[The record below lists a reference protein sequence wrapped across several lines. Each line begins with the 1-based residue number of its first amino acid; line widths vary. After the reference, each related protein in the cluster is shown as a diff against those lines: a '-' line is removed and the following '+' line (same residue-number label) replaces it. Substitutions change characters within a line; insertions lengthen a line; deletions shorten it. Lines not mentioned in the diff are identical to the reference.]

1 MTQRAQQRWEAYSD
15 DELERI
21 ASGRA
26 TTYEVDQE
34 RRMSSLQGG
43 GGEFGSFLS
52 AAGDS
57 LSLGFGDELMGVGAG
72 VGATLSGGDFGS
84 AYTQQAER
92 SRQRLRD
99 AWRYHGGSALGGAIA
114 GSLPLGGAIG
124 WAARGARAGATGL
137 NAMRNLTPAQRIMAA
152 AGTGAGIGA
161 VYGVGSDNDD
171 RLNSWD
177 GWSNRL
183 MGGATGAALGA
194 VTGGAFQGLG
204 MGAAHAWRSAVR
216 PMLDPA
222 ERAAQELGRAINRSD
237 IPERALARG
246 VSVEDELASRARGLA
261 RMERFSPGS
270 NPMVMDLLEDAGT
283 NMTMVAGAR
292 PSTGRRAMQE
302 ALEAR
307 NAGARERVDAMLV
320 RDLGG
325 GQRRSVAQAWEELDA
340 VQQGE
345 AAPHFVEAMR
355 QTVQN
360 VPRELREFVTFNSR
374 QGARFGDAVEAARES
389 MRRLTGNPNMTDEA
403 MMRSPRFWHRLQE
416 NVSAEVNAV
425 YRASRMTPLGAP
437 RGSAVGEMVQDD
449 QMVNQ
454 AVIRMMGG
462 EQSAYGRA
470 MSKYAGAERLR
481 EAWRMGEDSVRLNGG
496 EFDLADYARR
506 LSRMSGAEREAAR
519 HAAISGLRRELA
531 RADTGTGRSDVL
543 RAIIGNEAKRNN
555 LRAIFGGEA
564 RFNRVMRGLEYE
576 RRLFLNYA
584 DTNLGR
590 GSPTADKLQ
599 GAEQMFGADGSPIA
613 RVQRAL
619 GRDQQA
625 RYDEQL
631 ATEVLNLMRTPLTGP
646 NAPRNIQ
653 SFAQQRGL
661 LSRALR
667 RAQEQ
672 RELRGRAGPLAL
684 QTGAV
689 NALGFSPNEFFAY
702 GS

>member
-1 MTQRAQQRWEAYSD
+1 MTNSWQNFSES
-15 DELERI
+15 ELERI

-26 TTYEVDQE
+26 SRYEIEQE
-34 RRMSSLQGG
+34 RRFSNLQGG

-72 VGATLSGGDFGS
+72 IGASLNGGDFGS
-84 AYTQQAER
+84 AYHDQAER

-99 AWRYHGGSALGGAIA
+99 AWQYHGGSALAGALT

-124 WAARGARAGATGL
+124 IAARGARAGATGL
-137 NAMRNLTPAQRIMAA
+137 NVLRNLTPAQRILAA
-152 AGTGAGIGA
+152 SGGGGALGG

-171 RLNSWD
+171 RLNSAE
-177 GWSNRL
+177 GWRNRL
-183 MGGATGAALGA
+183 MGGVTGAALGA
-194 VTGGAFQGLG
+194 VTGGALQGVG
-204 MGAAHAWRSAVR
+204 MGAAHTWRSAVR
-216 PMLDPA
+216 PMMEPA

-237 IPERALARG
+237 IPERAAARG
-246 VSVEDELASRARGLA
+246 VGVEDELATRARDLA

-270 NPMVMDLLEDAGT
+270 NPMVMDALGDAGT

-292 PSTGRRAMQE
+292 PSPGRRAMQE
-302 ALEAR
+302 ALEQR

-325 GQRRSVAQAWEELDA
+325 GQRRAVAQAWEELDGI
-340 VQQGE
+340 QQTE
-345 AAPHFVEAMR
+345 AAPLFVEAMR

-360 VPRELREFVTFNSR
+360 VPRELREFVAFNTRSGSR
-374 QGARFGDAVEAARES
+374 FRSAVNAARES
-389 MRRLTGNPNMTDEA
+389 MRRLSGNPNMTDDA

-449 QMVNQ
+449 QMVNE
-454 AVIRMMGG
+454 AVIRMLGG
-462 EQSAYGRA
+462 QQSPYGRA

-481 EAWRMGEDSVRLNGG
+481 EAWRMGEDSVKLDGG

-531 RADTGTGRSDVL
+531 RADTGTGRADVL
-543 RAIIGNEAKRNN
+543 RAIVGNEAKRNN

-564 RFNRVMRGLEYE
+564 RFGRVMRALEYE

-599 GAEQMFGADGSPIA
+599 GAEQMFGADGGPMA
-613 RVQRAL
+613 RVRRAL

-631 ATEVLNLMRTPLTGP
+631 ATEILNLMRTPLTGP

-653 SFAQQRGL
+653 SFARERGL

-667 RAQEQ
+667 RASEQ
-672 RELRGRAGPLAL
+672 RNLRERAGLMAI
-684 QTGAV
+684 QSGAA
-689 NALGFSPNEFFAY
+689 NAVGLSPNEVFSY
-702 GS
+702 

>member
-1 MTQRAQQRWEAYSD
+1 MTGRRTQGWSAYSEE
-15 DELERI
+15 ELDRI

-26 TTYEVDQE
+26 TKYEVDQE
-34 RRMSSLQGG
+34 RRMSSLQGA

-52 AAGDS
+52 SAGDS

-72 VGATLSGGDFGS
+72 IGSALNGGDFGS
-84 AYTQQAER
+84 AYSEQAER

-99 AWRYHGGSALGGAIA
+99 AWQYHGGSALGGAIVGA
-114 GSLPLGGAIG
+114 LPLGGVLG
-124 WAARGARAGATGL
+124 WAARGARAGVAGA
-137 NAMRNLTPAQRIMAA
+137 NALRNLTPAQRVMTA
-152 AGTGAGIGA
+152 AGSGAGFGA
-161 VYGVGSDNDD
+161 VYGAGSDNDD
-171 RLNSWD
+171 RFNSVE
-177 GWSNRL
+177 GWRNRL
-183 MGGATGAALGA
+183 TGGALGAALGG
-194 VTGGAFQGLG
+194 VTGGALQGAG

-237 IPERALARG
+237 IPERAMARG
-246 VSVEDELASRARGLA
+246 VTVEDELARRARDLA
-261 RMERFSPGS
+261 RMEQFSPGS
-270 NPMVMDLLEDAGT
+270 NPMVMDALGDAGT

-292 PSTGRRAMQE
+292 PSAGRRAMQE

-307 NAGARERVDAMLV
+307 NSGARERVDAMLV

-325 GQRRSVAQAWEELDA
+325 GQRRTVAQAWEELDDI
-340 VQQGE
+340 QQQD
-345 AAPHFVEAMR
+345 AAPLFVEAMR
-355 QTVQN
+355 QTVQS
-360 VPRELREFVTFNSR
+360 VPRELREFVAFNSR
-374 QGARFGDAVEAARES
+374 SGSRFAEAVEAARES
-389 MRRLTGNPNMTDEA
+389 MRRLTGNPGLTDEA

-449 QMVNQ
+449 QMVNR
-454 AVIRMMGG
+454 AVIRMLGG
-462 EQSAYGRA
+462 EQSAYGQA

-481 EAWRMGEDSVRLNGG
+481 EAWRMGEDSVRLGGG

-506 LSRMSGAEREAAR
+506 ISRMTGAEREAAR
-519 HAAISGLRRELA
+519 QAAISGLRRELA

-543 RAIIGNEAKRNN
+543 RAIIGNEAKRNT

-564 RFNRVMRGLEYE
+564 RFNRVLRALEYE

-599 GAEQMFGADGSPIA
+599 GAEQMFGADGSPLA
-613 RVQRAL
+613 RIQRAL

-631 ATEVLNLMRTPLTGP
+631 ATEVLDLMRTPLTGP
-646 NAPRNIQ
+646 NAPANIQ
-653 SFAQQRGL
+653 AFAQQRGL
-661 LSRALR
+661 LSRSLQ
-667 RAQEQ
+667 RAREQ
-672 RELRGRAGPLAL
+672 RELRSRAGPAAI
-684 QTGAV
+684 QAGAV
-689 NALGFSPNEFFAY
+689 NALGFAPNEFFAY
-702 GS
+702 GR